1 MARTVRRFSVKES
14 LRKHIIQ
21 LKPYTPID
29 PFDVVAERIGKPAD
43 KLVKL
48 DANENLYGPP
58 PEVFQ
63 QLKGMEFMNIYP
75 DPETRKLRRRLS
87 EWTGVPM
94 ENLLVR
100 RQDW

>member
-1 MARTVRRFSVKES
+1 MLFRS
-14 LRKHIIQ
+14 
-21 LKPYTPID
+21 TPIE
-29 PFDVVAERIGKPAD
+29 PFDVVAERIGKPVE

-63 QLKGMEFMNIYP
+63 QLASMQFCNIYP
-75 DPETRKLRRRLS
+75 DPESRKLRACLS
-87 EWTGVPM
+87 EWVDVPQ

-100 RQDW
+100 SG